1 MILGLFECIHDVE
14 MIKALLFILFQLL
27 SQIATLS
34 IVNEWIPCT
43 LLSLMW
49 MNLSLKPKP
58 NEIVVVYTLS

>member
-34 IVNEWIPCT
+34 IVNE
-43 LLSLMW
+43 
-49 MNLSLKPKP
+49 
-58 NEIVVVYTLS
+58 